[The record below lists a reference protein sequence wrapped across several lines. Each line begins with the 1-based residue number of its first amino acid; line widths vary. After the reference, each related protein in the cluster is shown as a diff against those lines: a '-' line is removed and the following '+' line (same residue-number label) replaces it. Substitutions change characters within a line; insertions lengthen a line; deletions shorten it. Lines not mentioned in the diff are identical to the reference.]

1 VFGRGRV
8 ALSVVLNCFMN
19 TLFRNPVCFG
29 LYKIQHASMYKKKKK
44 KKKKCALQTRMWH
57 INQSI
62 KHSNK

>member
-29 LYKIQHASMYKKKKK
+29 LYKIQHASKYKKKKK
-44 KKKKCALQTRMWH
+44 KKTETIYCHLIGEWTV
-57 INQSI
+57 
-62 KHSNK
+62 